1 MTFMEKDQLA
11 EHDTQ
16 GTLLDMVENVH
27 MNRISPIEV
36 FAIKPE

>member
-1 MTFMEKDQLA
+1 MPEKDQVA
-11 EHDTQ
+11 AHYTQ
-16 GTLLDMVENVH
+16 GTLLDMVENVG